1 MVLLFMD
8 VRKLLKNNKKE
19 VKMTKIIGV
28 VLGIV
33 VGVLVIGSVLVPIVE
48 SSSEVVEPI
57 TEYNIGTKQTYRE
70 VRPGDVF
77 KLTSTYDSGT
87 GKKTD
92 VWTLNGESILNSNQN
107 DISWNLGIVSDA
119 MWIEVFTSGNS
130 ASGNWRTLD
139 TVNTH
144 YFGSNATYPNVEW
157 IVTFTPTTIDWTYSG
172 DAVSTPAVQSLPY
185 TWAYV
190 PCSIEEGGYM
200 ASSQTANVTSIVKD
214 MDDIIMCGSYTSGEL
229 DTGYYYYKGT
239 TYVGTSGYTGE
250 NTTELTLKDGTYDLY
265 VADASFTVTDGT
277 TTEQFDPYRILVPYE
292 VHGHADSGAAISL
305 LELLPFLVIVSVLLL
320 AVSIVVRSRY

>member
-1 MVLLFMD
+1 MDNKIMTVLIGLFVCVLMV
-8 VRKLLKNNKKE
+8 
-19 VKMTKIIGV
+19 
-28 VLGIV
+28 
-33 VGVLVIGSVLVPIVE
+33 GSVLVPIVE
-48 SSSEVVEPI
+48 SSQETVEPI

-77 KLTSTYDSGT
+77 KLTSTYDAETS
-87 GKKTD
+87 KKTD
-92 VWTLNGESILNSNQN
+92 VWTLNGDTVLNANQS

-119 MWIEVFTSGNS
+119 MWIEVFSSGNTS
-130 ASGNWRTLD
+130 SGNWRTLD
-139 TVNTH
+139 SVANH
-144 YFGSNATYPNVEW
+144 YVGANATYPNVEW
-157 IVTFTPTTIDWTYSG
+157 VFTFTSTTIDWTYSG
-172 DAVSTPAVQSLPY
+172 TSPETPAVQSLPY
-185 TWAYV
+185 SWAYV

-265 VADASFTVTDGT
+265 VADPSFTVTDGA
-277 TTEQFDPYRILVPYE
+277 TTEKFDPYKILVPYE
-292 VHGHADSGAAISL
+292 VHGHADSGTTISL
-305 LELLPFLVIVSVLLL
+305 LGVIPVIVIIALLSM
-320 AVSIVVRSRY
+320 AVVALFRSKY